1 MSPLIRLLAKVHS
14 EIYAHVFGNP
24 NCRVSFDQRT
34 QALGVVFQPAK
45 HPNYFAIMLA
55 YRQLYFETAL
65 PFTRL
70 TSRFWYEELAT
81 EARLKRRR
89 ET

>member
-24 NCRVSFDQRT
+24 NCRMSFEQRT

-45 HPNYFAIMLA
+45 HPNY
-55 YRQLYFETAL
+55 
-65 PFTRL
+65 
-70 TSRFWYEELAT
+70 
-81 EARLKRRR
+81 
-89 ET
+89 